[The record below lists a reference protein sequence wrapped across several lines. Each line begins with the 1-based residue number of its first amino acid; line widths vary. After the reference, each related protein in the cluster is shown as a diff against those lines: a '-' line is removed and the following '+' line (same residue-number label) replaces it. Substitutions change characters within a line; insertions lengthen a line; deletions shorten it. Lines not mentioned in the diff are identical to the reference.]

1 MDQDAIIRYIA
12 ETFAGLEIV
21 RPTDGMGAGDT
32 FFYYDPQRDLDPAH
46 RLPFATIVTKDYGE
60 YDNTSQLDRPGVF
73 RLNIG
78 VSRETFRKLF
88 GYAPGEAEAENTGID
103 YAALDVLM
111 PHPVY
116 TPQLW
121 VCVLNPSSATFE
133 SIQPLLAEAYSIVAA
148 RYAHRQARR
157 D

>member
-21 RPTDGMGAGDT
+21 RPTDGMGVGDT
-32 FFYYDPQRDLDPAH
+32 FLYYDPQRDLDPAH

-78 VSRETFRKLF
+78 VSRDTFRALV
-88 GYAPGEAEAENTGID
+88 GYAPGEAGTENADID
-103 YAALDVLM
+103 YAALDTLM

-116 TPQLW
+116 APQLW

-133 SIQPLLAEAYSIVAA
+133 SVKPLLAEAYSIVAA
-148 RYAHRQARR
+148 RYANRQATR